1 MIISGGFMDIALM
14 LMDFVGT
21 IAFAISGAI
30 LGVKKNMDIF
40 GINILAITTACG
52 GGIIRDIIIGD
63 IPPKAFRDPFYV
75 GVAAVVANAIF
86 LWLCLHKHLPHKIV
100 SWYDQL
106 VFWFDTLGLAAF
118 TVDGVMIGINA
129 GYSGNI
135 FLIVFLGFI
144 TGVGGGALRDI
155 MAVQMPDILRK
166 HVYAVASIAGGCLM
180 AFLYAYTRQEE
191 IALLS
196 GFIGVVVLRYLAAK
210 YKWNLPKVK

>member
-75 GVAAVVANAIF
+75 GVAVVVANAIF
-86 LWLCLHKHLPHKIV
+86 LWLCLHKHL
-100 SWYDQL
+100 QL
-106 VFWFDTLGLAAF
+106 VRS
-118 TVDGVMIGINA
+118 VGI
-129 GYSGNI
+129 
-135 FLIVFLGFI
+135 LV
-144 TGVGGGALRDI
+144 
-155 MAVQMPDILRK
+155 
-166 HVYAVASIAGGCLM
+166 
-180 AFLYAYTRQEE
+180 
-191 IALLS
+191 
-196 GFIGVVVLRYLAAK
+196 
-210 YKWNLPKVK
+210 